1 MIILFLK
8 IYIESRGLLL
18 NFDFENLDFY
28 LKENLNEFRYKHTLR
43 VVEMG
48 ALLCEKFSYKNSFN
62 VKLACYLHDA
72 GKNFP
77 SDEIKKIVLNEGYF
91 LNDFQMK
98 NIHVY
103 HGVASMVIARDVFD
117 VHDQEVLNAIKFHV
131 MGRENMTFLDKI
143 VFLADFFE
151 FGRDFDRVNESR
163 EAALVE
169 LNINKSML
177 LAYDSIIKELIFYKK
192 YIHEDTIKARNF
204 ILKELSF

>member
-1 MIILFLK
+1 M
-8 IYIESRGLLL
+8 
-18 NFDFENLDFY
+18 NFDFENLDLY
-28 LKENLNEFRYKHTLR
+28 LRKNLNEFRYKHTLR

-48 ALLCEKFSYKNSFN
+48 ILLCEKFSYENLFN

-72 GKNFP
+72 GKNLP
-77 SDEIKKIVLNEGYF
+77 GDEIKKIVLNEGYH
-91 LNDFQMK
+91 LNDVQIR

-103 HGVASMVIARDVFD
+103 HGIASMVIARDLFNICD
-117 VHDQEVLNAIKFHV
+117 GEVLDAIKFHV

-192 YIHEDTIKARNF
+192 YIHEDTIKSRNF
-204 ILKELSF
+204 ILKEMSC